1 MVINLIPWI
10 QKWKSLEHAVL
21 EQFHCHG
28 GSHMIWLLD
37 RSRRENWLSSSDVV
51 FSYSE
56 PTHKPD
62 VLKRSERS
70 QESFHCFTMCCIFW
84 SIWGGSLIFYLDKY
98 TFAIIMNTYPN
109 IWFFADPLIS
119 RKLFK
124 QKKKSYLYYNYN
136 NKTSFWCCENKF
148 SLKTYNVFTHTASF
162 FSQIC

>member
-1 MVINLIPWI
+1 MEAAIWSDYWIEVGGKIDWVPLTWCLATVNQLIN
-10 QKWKSLEHAVL
+10 QMSSRGQRGHRRVFTA
-21 EQFHCHG
+21 
-28 GSHMIWLLD
+28 LLC
-37 RSRRENWLSSSDVV
+37 VV
-51 FSYSE
+51 
-56 PTHKPD
+56 
-62 VLKRSERS
+62 
-70 QESFHCFTMCCIFW
+70 SFGLFG
-84 SIWGGSLIFYLDKY
+84 GGSLIFYLDKY